1 MLKWHGERFAAAV
14 SSAPGAQR
22 SGHMFRMIVDYLMA
36 KALLLYKHEEGASAI
51 EYAIVVAMV
60 AVVVVVFVTP
70 LGDRMLAIFNN
81 VLVSLGGTAQT
92 RPTP

>member
-1 MLKWHGERFAAAV
+1 
-14 SSAPGAQR
+14 
-22 SGHMFRMIVDYLMA
+22 MILEYLLA
-36 KALLLYKHEEGASAI
+36 RARVFLNSEEGASAI

-70 LGDRMLAIFNN
+70 VGNKVLAIFNA
-81 VLVSLGGTAQT
+81 VLTSLGGTAQV